1 MTQARPSGG
10 SSKQQ
15 PAEKINAKS
24 RLFANENLPA
34 PARTRGSSLPSLSPH
49 PPFPLQSNHVALH
62 LLRPSFQDSPH
73 HRQKDR
79 RRDERAKGR
88 RKGTLQGAARCREP
102 RGEAGPPIDR
112 FRFHIAP
119 RTPRWDFDAGFL
131 PLSLSPVWF
140 FLLYPSWGFQ
150 LPPELFV
157 VIEASLLPSF
167 RLFNLAVQPP
177 AVSCVPPI
185 PEQLAIFAGDC
196 CCCRPTYSVLDSN
209 FFSGPGDSAVQL
221 AH

>member
-49 PPFPLQSNHVALH
+49 PPFPLQSSHVALH

-79 RRDERAKGR
+79 RRDERGKGR
-88 RKGTLQGAARCREP
+88 PAKRESQAPCKAQLGAVSGEERPVRRLIDSVSISLPGPRDGILMPDSSRFLYLQFGSSCYIP
-102 RGEAGPPIDR
+102 RGVSS
-112 FRFHIAP
+112 F
-119 RTPRWDFDAGFL
+119 
-131 PLSLSPVWF
+131 PLNFSSL
-140 FLLYPSWGFQ
+140 
-150 LPPELFV
+150 
-157 VIEASLLPSF
+157 
-167 RLFNLAVQPP
+167 
-177 AVSCVPPI
+177 
-185 PEQLAIFAGDC
+185 
-196 CCCRPTYSVLDSN
+196 
-209 FFSGPGDSAVQL
+209 
-221 AH
+221 